1 MANKYIPFISKTKD
15 KVEKKEKSTCSE
27 KKESPK
33 EVVIPEDQKEIRN
46 YAFSNSNLEKIT
58 IHAGVEDIP
67 SSAFAGCNSLKT
79 IVIDPANPNFW
90 VKDGFVVAN
99 TYSSLSVGKLSN
111 VLVAFEKKSN
121 DVVIPEGVEAI
132 GHYLFSHSDITSLTI
147 ANSVTR
153 IDRDAFN
160 ECHNLEKI
168 FIGDGLKDI
177 NAFFKGCKNLKE
189 IKVSPDN
196 PYLIMEDGM
205 LLSKDKTS
213 LYFAFPKDELVLP
226 STVDYISG
234 WAFVLCKN
242 IKIILPEKYECDSFS
257 VQGCENCTIVC
268 SDASKEFDPYDIKNL
283 SFEMYH
289 TGKPK
294 SAKRKYTFNNVKK
307 VVLPD
312 YLKNISKWAFCN
324 CTELEE
330 VVIPE
335 TVETVEKHAFTDCI
349 SLHNLTL
356 PKLVMTIEAEALT
369 GVPDVKLSNLCTVT
383 DGYFDLDAPL
393 SFENSKGK
401 LYSRKSTSELALYG
415 IDTDESRQRYDL
427 LNHWFGKVKPALKQ
441 SGFSFFY
448 WNYADNTFAVR
459 INDKIDVVFNTSTLL
474 DAENV
479 SGFINTLAN
488 NINNSNL
495 GFKIVDEIVTA
506 KVQKAA
512 KAQKKS
518 GPFVMVVSDEEKNAT
533 AKADKVVM
541 MNELFFKGQMDEYL
555 EKNADVTITVCNVD
569 MNVDLGINY
578 HDCFKF
584 MIKVTTSSVEDGS
597 AVAAVDSMLKE
608 LDQYNVRCKLV

>member
-1 MANKYIPFISKTKD
+1 
-15 KVEKKEKSTCSE
+15 
-27 KKESPK
+27 
-33 EVVIPEDQKEIRN
+33 
-46 YAFSNSNLEKIT
+46 
-58 IHAGVEDIP
+58 
-67 SSAFAGCNSLKT
+67 
-79 IVIDPANPNFW
+79 
-90 VKDGFVVAN
+90 
-99 TYSSLSVGKLSN
+99 
-111 VLVAFEKKSN
+111 
-121 DVVIPEGVEAI
+121 
-132 GHYLFSHSDITSLTI
+132 
-147 ANSVTR
+147 
-153 IDRDAFN
+153 
-160 ECHNLEKI
+160 
-168 FIGDGLKDI
+168 
-177 NAFFKGCKNLKE
+177 
-189 IKVSPDN
+189 
-196 PYLIMEDGM
+196 
-205 LLSKDKTS
+205 
-213 LYFAFPKDELVLP
+213 
-226 STVDYISG
+226 
-234 WAFVLCKN
+234 
-242 IKIILPEKYECDSFS
+242 
-257 VQGCENCTIVC
+257 
-268 SDASKEFDPYDIKNL
+268 
-283 SFEMYH
+283 
-289 TGKPK
+289 
-294 SAKRKYTFNNVKK
+294 
-307 VVLPD
+307 
-312 YLKNISKWAFCN
+312 LKNISKWAFCN

-597 AVAAVDSMLKE
+597 AVAAVDSLLKE
-608 LDQYNVRCKLV
+608 MDQYNVRCKLV